1 MYSFDRIIFLSM
13 ESFWKLSE
21 TPLPIPNRFNSFVAH
36 FSLALSRLPASIF
49 ISALLGNCV
58 RKELEKIS
66 TKNVQKKQQRTKK
79 TNQITSC
86 YIQLPEFKYGFFG
99 CEFVCVCAVEFHITG
114 ITEHSIAMD
123 MYHHVRA
130 TNSATFLGHNF
141 GKYRLRNHF
150 MHFAYWC
157 CSPIF
162 EQLQLDPTIAAC

>member
-1 MYSFDRIIFLSM
+1 MYKKTTTN
-13 ESFWKLSE
+13 E
-21 TPLPIPNRFNSFVAH
+21 
-36 FSLALSRLPASIF
+36 
-49 ISALLGNCV
+49 
-58 RKELEKIS
+58 
-66 TKNVQKKQQRTKK
+66 KKQIRSHRV
-79 TNQITSC
+79 I
-86 YIQLPEFKYGFFG
+86 FG
-99 CEFVCVCAVEFHITG
+99 YLNLNMAFLGASLCVCVCAVEFHITG

-141 GKYRLRNHF
+141 GKHRLRNHF